1 MLINS
6 SGNSL
11 CSIQPVKFM
20 RKMRGG
26 TQSSLLQAE
35 DGNYYIVKVPDNPQ
49 GPEVL
54 FNEAFGTII
63 MRFLGLPVPEWRVI
77 ALSDEFID
85 QNREI
90 WIETAGSIRQ
100 RPNAGLCFGSRLVL
114 GSKDETLYE
123 LLPRQ
128 LFDLIENKDDF
139 IGMLLFDVWAKQSD
153 NRQGVFLQNAKT
165 RSITVTFIDQ
175 GDLFERRKLPKRN
188 AHIGA
193 SYLDP
198 RVYRNIDI
206 VNSIPKWE
214 ARIRTITPYAL
225 DAFGYTSAI
234 PQEWY
239 RPCKLADLWTELI
252 ERQQFISGYI
262 TAIKSFLEDVNN
274 ARHKSENPRIQDIE
288 IRAFAPQQGAF
299 GLPRTRC

>member
-1 MLINS
+1 MLIDS
-6 SGNSL
+6 VGKSL
-11 CSIQPVKFM
+11 CSIRPLKFI

-26 TQSSLLQAE
+26 SQSSLLEAE
-35 DGNYYIVKVPDNPQ
+35 DGNYYIVKLPDNPQ

-54 FNEAFGTII
+54 FNEAFGTLM

-85 QNREI
+85 HNCEM

-114 GSKDETLYE
+114 GGEDETLYE

-153 NRQGVFLQNAKT
+153 FRQALFLQNAKT
-165 RSITVTFIDQ
+165 RLIKVTFIDQ
-175 GDLFERRKLPKRN
+175 GDLFERRKLPRRN
-188 AHIGA
+188 AHIGG

-198 RVYRNIDI
+198 LVYRNIDL

-225 DAFGYTSAI
+225 DVLGYTSPI

-239 RPCKLADLWTELI
+239 SPCMLADLWTELT
-252 ERQQFISGYI
+252 ERQHFISSYI

-274 ARHKSENPRIQDIE
+274 ARDRSENPRIPHIE
-288 IRAFAPQQGAF
+288 IRAFAPQQRGF